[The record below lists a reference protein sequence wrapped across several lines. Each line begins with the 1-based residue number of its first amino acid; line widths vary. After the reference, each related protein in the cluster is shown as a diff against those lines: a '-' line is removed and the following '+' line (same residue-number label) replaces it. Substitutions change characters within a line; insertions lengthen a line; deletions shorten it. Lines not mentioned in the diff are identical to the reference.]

1 MLSYLNETFMFGII
15 FVTLFFTCFFPL
27 AISFSEFLLV
37 DQFFLACF
45 SVLAQ
50 IGKTGRLLSVFLL
63 WPQKVSSSYPLW
75 IEPRQVCIL
84 YVYLL
89 FTNTLDPWERHR
101 LVLGTFPQSKN
112 SAYLLVGS
120 PYPWFLCV
128 YGSTLIVEP
137 TSECVVL

>member
-1 MLSYLNETFMFGII
+1 MGQEKHLICKKLLLMEL
-15 FVTLFFTCFFPL
+15 VCL
-27 AISFSEFLLV
+27 AAKLIRNFLTNINYTY
-37 DQFFLACF
+37 FLACF

-50 IGKTGRLLSVFLL
+50 IGKIGRLPSVFLL

-84 YVYLL
+84 YVYLI

-101 LVLGTFPQSKN
+101 LMLGTFPQSKN

>member
-1 MLSYLNETFMFGII
+1 MGQEKHLICKKRLLMEL
-15 FVTLFFTCFFPL
+15 VCL
-27 AISFSEFLLV
+27 AVKLIRNFLTNINYTY
-37 DQFFLACF
+37 FLACF

-50 IGKTGRLLSVFLL
+50 IGKIGRLLSVFLL
-63 WPQKVSSSYPLW
+63 WPQKVSSSYLLW

-84 YVYLL
+84 YVYLI